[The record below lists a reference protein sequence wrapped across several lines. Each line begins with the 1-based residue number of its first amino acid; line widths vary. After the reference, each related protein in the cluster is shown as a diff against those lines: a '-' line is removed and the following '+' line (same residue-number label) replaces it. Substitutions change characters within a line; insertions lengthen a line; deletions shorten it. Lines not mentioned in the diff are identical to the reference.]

1 MITLKG
7 RLPRGPVT
15 LDANSKLRR
24 GRQTE
29 DEDKQETSV
38 KRDREITTKVKDTA
52 MVKSRTAKTERAH

>member
-24 GRQTE
+24 GKQTE
-29 DEDKQETSV
+29 DEDKQETRM

-52 MVKSRTAKTERAH
+52 MVNLRTTKTERGH